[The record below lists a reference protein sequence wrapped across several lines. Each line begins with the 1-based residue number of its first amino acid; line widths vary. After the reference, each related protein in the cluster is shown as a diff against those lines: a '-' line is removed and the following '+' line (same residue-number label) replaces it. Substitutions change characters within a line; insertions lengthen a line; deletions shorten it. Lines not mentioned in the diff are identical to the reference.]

1 MKPKLDVKI
10 SIFDPSIFV
19 LSLASIKQKSK
30 KIYYHNLLI
39 TYENDI
45 KRTWATI
52 KKIIGSK
59 KSGGTLFPKQV
70 VVSDLEFFDNKTI
83 AKNFDNFFIEIG
95 PKLASKIPH
104 SLISSEHFLH
114 VHYPSLEE
122 KLITDDKLNEAL
134 QTVKTKKKFWI

>member
-1 MKPKLDVKI
+1 M
-10 SIFDPSIFV
+10 
-19 LSLASIKQKSK
+19 
-30 KIYYHNLLI
+30 
-39 TYENDI
+39 
-45 KRTWATI
+45 KRTWDTI

-114 VHYPSLEE
+114 VHYPFLEE